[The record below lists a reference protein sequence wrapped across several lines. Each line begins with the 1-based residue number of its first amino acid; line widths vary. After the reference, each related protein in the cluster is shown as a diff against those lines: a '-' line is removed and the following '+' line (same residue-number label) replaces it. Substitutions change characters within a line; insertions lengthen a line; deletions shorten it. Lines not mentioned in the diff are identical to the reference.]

1 MQSKLMPLLA
11 ILGFC
16 ILSSPIVAKDMHDT
30 AAGLA
35 LPEGSALFREL
46 GKRPGIRAIVDRA
59 MVKFLSDDRIKA
71 KFDDENIPRLK
82 GMLTDYFCMI
92 TGGPNRYKGYR
103 DLRVVHEGLH
113 LRDRDFNALVED
125 LQSAMNKENIPF
137 QTQNKLLAILA
148 PMQHDVVSR

>member
-1 MQSKLMPLLA
+1 MPLLV
-11 ILGFC
+11 ILNLC
-16 ILSSPIVAKDMHDT
+16 VLCSPCFAKDTHDT

-35 LPEGSALFREL
+35 LPRGAALFREL
-46 GKRPGIRAIVDRA
+46 GKRAGIKAIVDRA
-59 MVKFLSDDRIKA
+59 MVKFLSDVRIKA

-92 TGGPNRYKGYR
+92 TGGPDQYKGYR
-103 DLRVVHEGLH
+103 DMKVVHEGLH

-125 LQSAMNKENIPF
+125 LQSAMNKEHIPF
-137 QTQNKLLAILA
+137 RTQNKFLAILA